1 MALPAS
7 RPVKR
12 ILVIDDEAKLRK
24 QFSALLSLEGFS
36 VIEARNGREG
46 VELAQREQPD
56 LVLCDITMPEMN
68 GHRVI
73 ESLRADAKTAHLP
86 FIFLTGWS
94 ERGDI
99 RTGMNLGADDYL
111 TKPVDPDELIT
122 AVKARLR
129 RAEAAATVVAK
140 SANGSSSAEPQP
152 AALESLGL
160 TPREAEILF
169 WVAQGKTN
177 PEIATI
183 LGIGLTTVKKH
194 LESTFAKLGVENRT
208 SAAALALEKLR

>member
-73 ESLRADAKTAHLP
+73 ESLRADARTAHLP

-140 SANGSSSAEPQP
+140 SANGSSGAEPQP

>member
-1 MALPAS
+1 M
-7 RPVKR
+7 KR
-12 ILVIDDEAKLRK
+12 ILVIDDEAKLRQ
-24 QFSALLSLEGFS
+24 QFAALLSLEGFT

-46 VELAQREQPD
+46 VDLARREQPE

-73 ESLRADAKTAHLP
+73 EALRADPSTAHLP

-94 ERGDI
+94 EKDDV

-111 TKPVDPDELIT
+111 VKPVAPADLVA
-122 AVKARLR
+122 AVHARLR
-129 RAEAAATVVAK
+129 RASAAAPRRTFT
-140 SANGSSSAEPQP
+140 AETGPD
-152 AALESLGL
+152 ALQGLGL
-160 TPREAEILF
+160 TPREAEILL
-169 WVAQGKTN
+169 WVARGKTN

-194 LESTFAKLGVENRT
+194 LEATFAKLGVENRT
-208 SAAALALEKLR
+208 SAAAMALEKLGRAP